1 MRCEEERNLIQ
12 INHVSKR
19 FGELEAIKD
28 VTFSVTKGSIYGLLG
43 SNGAGKTTLMKMI
56 AGIYKQ
62 DKGTITIDGEPIFE
76 NIKQKERIIFLPDA
90 LYFFP
95 HTTIRQ
101 MADFYRHIYPKWSEE
116 RFRNMQELFPI
127 DVNKKIHRM
136 SKGMQRQ
143 VAFWLAFSTMPDVLI
158 LDEPLDGLDAVM
170 RQKVK
175 NILFQDV
182 AEREMTVVISSH
194 NLFEVEDLC
203 DRIGML
209 HHGSLIIEKELDNLK
224 TNIHKVQVAFQGQIP
239 FSFLQHIDVV
249 YQEQRGSVLLCIVRG
264 EEEQIIAHIQKHE
277 PILFDLLPLTLEEIF
292 IYEMG
297 EQGYAIENILV

>member
-1 MRCEEERNLIQ
+1 
-12 INHVSKR
+12 
-19 FGELEAIKD
+19 
-28 VTFSVTKGSIYGLLG
+28 
-43 SNGAGKTTLMKMI
+43 MKMI